1 MKEKLGIIGGLG
13 PMASAQFLELLTD
26 KTDAATDQEHIEV
39 FLYSRPQTPDRTAFL
54 LGQSQD
60 NPYPV
65 LLDSGRMLE
74 SMGCRVLVMPCMTA
88 YSFYPQ
94 LKDDFQATLV
104 NPILE
109 TAAVLRARG
118 VRKAGIMAT
127 DGTLQVGTFQQ
138 AFSGCGIE
146 PIVPDRVHQAEVM
159 SIIYDDVKSGRPA
172 DMERFHAVAHAMRA
186 QGAEC
191 VILGCTE
198 LSVIRQTQKIGAG
211 FLDAMEVLAER
222 AIEACGYRV
231 KPEQQVCAAAVAAC
245 Q

>member
-1 MKEKLGIIGGLG
+1 MKQKLGIIGGLG

-54 LGQSQD
+54 LGHSQES
-60 NPYPV
+60 PYPV
-65 LLDSGRMLE
+65 LLDSGRKLE
-74 SMGCRVLVMPCMTA
+74 AMGCGVLVMPCMTA

-94 LKDDFQATLV
+94 LKSDLRARLI
-104 NPILE
+104 NPITE
-109 TAAVLRARG
+109 SAAVLRRRG
-118 VRKAGIMAT
+118 MQKVGIMAT
-127 DGTLQVGTFQQ
+127 SGTLQVGTFQQ
-138 AFSGCGIE
+138 ALTDCGIT
-146 PIVPDRVHQAEVM
+146 PIVPDAANQAEVM
-159 SIIYDDVKSGRPA
+159 SIIYDDVKSGKPA
-172 DMERFHAVAHAMRA
+172 DMERFHSVAHSMRA

-211 FLDAMEVLAER
+211 FLDAMVVLAEC

-231 KPEQQVCAAAVAAC
+231 KPEDGVR
-245 Q
+245 

>member
-1 MKEKLGIIGGLG
+1 MKQKLGIIGGLG

-54 LGQSQD
+54 LGHSQES
-60 NPYPV
+60 PYPV
-65 LLDSGRMLE
+65 LLDSGKKLE
-74 SMGCRVLVMPCMTA
+74 AMGCGVLVMPCMTA

-94 LKDDFQATLV
+94 LKSDLRARLI
-104 NPILE
+104 NPITE
-109 TAAVLRARG
+109 SAAVLKRRG
-118 VRKAGIMAT
+118 MQKVGIMAT
-127 DGTLQVGTFQQ
+127 SGTLQVGTFQQ
-138 AFSGCGIE
+138 ALTDCGIT
-146 PIVPDRVHQAEVM
+146 PIVPDAANQAEVM
-159 SIIYDDVKSGRPA
+159 SIIYDDVKSGKPA
-172 DMERFHAVAHAMRA
+172 DMERFHSVAHSMRA

-211 FLDAMEVLAER
+211 FLDAMVVLAEC

-231 KPEQQVCAAAVAAC
+231 KPEDGVR
-245 Q
+245 

>member
-1 MKEKLGIIGGLG
+1 MKQKLGIIGGLG

-26 KTDAATDQEHIEV
+26 RTDAATDQEHIEV

-54 LGQSQD
+54 LGHSPES
-60 NPYPV
+60 PYPV
-65 LLDSGRMLE
+65 LVDSGKKLE
-74 SMGCRVLVMPCMTA
+74 ALGCGVLVMPCMTA

-94 LKDDFQATLV
+94 LKADFQAKLI

-109 TAAVLRARG
+109 SASVLKERG
-118 VRKAGIMAT
+118 MKKVGIMAT

-138 AFSGCGIE
+138 ALTDCGIT
-146 PIVPDRVHQAEVM
+146 PVVPDAAKQAEVM

-172 DMERFHAVAHAMRA
+172 DMERFHAAAHSMRA

-198 LSVIRQTQKIGAG
+198 LSVIRQTQKIGSG
-211 FLDAMEVLAER
+211 FLDAMEVLADC
-222 AIEACGYRV
+222 AIRACGYRV
-231 KPEQQVCAAAVAAC
+231 KNAE
-245 Q
+245 

>member
-1 MKEKLGIIGGLG
+1 MKQKLGIIGGLG

-54 LGQSQD
+54 LGHSQES
-60 NPYPV
+60 PYPV
-65 LLDSGRMLE
+65 LLDSGRKLE
-74 SMGCRVLVMPCMTA
+74 AMGCGVLVMPCMTA

-94 LKDDFQATLV
+94 LKSDLRARLI
-104 NPILE
+104 NPITE
-109 TAAVLRARG
+109 SAAVLKRRG
-118 VRKAGIMAT
+118 MQKVGIMAT
-127 DGTLQVGTFQQ
+127 SGTLQVGTFQQ
-138 AFSGCGIE
+138 ALTDCGIT
-146 PIVPDRVHQAEVM
+146 PIVPDAANQAEVM

-172 DMERFHAVAHAMRA
+172 DMERFHSVAHSMRA
-186 QGAEC
+186 KGAEC

-211 FLDAMEVLAER
+211 FLDAMVVLAEC

-231 KPEQQVCAAAVAAC
+231 KPEDGVR
-245 Q
+245 

>member
-26 KTDAATDQEHIEV
+26 RTDAATDQEHIEV

-54 LGQSQD
+54 LGHSQES
-60 NPYPV
+60 PYPV
-65 LLDSGRMLE
+65 LLDSGRKLE
-74 SMGCRVLVMPCMTA
+74 AMGCGVLVMPCMTA

-94 LKDDFQATLV
+94 LKSDLRARLI
-104 NPILE
+104 NPITE
-109 TAAVLRARG
+109 SAAVLKRRG
-118 VRKAGIMAT
+118 MQKVGIMAT
-127 DGTLQVGTFQQ
+127 SGTLQVGTFQQ
-138 AFSGCGIE
+138 ALTDCGIT
-146 PIVPDRVHQAEVM
+146 PIVPDAANQAEVM
-159 SIIYDDVKSGRPA
+159 SIIYDDVKSGKPA
-172 DMERFHAVAHAMRA
+172 DMERFHSVAHSMRA

-211 FLDAMEVLAER
+211 FLDAMVVLAEC

-231 KPEQQVCAAAVAAC
+231 KPEDGVR
-245 Q
+245 

>member
-1 MKEKLGIIGGLG
+1 MKQKLGIIGGLG

-54 LGQSQD
+54 LGNSQES
-60 NPYPV
+60 PYPV
-65 LLDSGRMLE
+65 LLDSGRKLE
-74 SMGCRVLVMPCMTA
+74 AMGCGVLVMPCMTA

-94 LKDDFQATLV
+94 LKSDLHARLI
-104 NPILE
+104 NPITE
-109 TAAVLRARG
+109 SAAVLRRRG
-118 VRKAGIMAT
+118 MQKVGIMAT
-127 DGTLQVGTFQQ
+127 SGTLQVGTFQQ
-138 AFSGCGIE
+138 ALTDCGIT
-146 PIVPDRVHQAEVM
+146 PIVPDAANQAEVM
-159 SIIYDDVKSGRPA
+159 SIIYDDVKSGKPA
-172 DMERFHAVAHAMRA
+172 DMERFHSVAHSMRA

-211 FLDAMEVLAER
+211 FLDAMVVLAEC

-231 KPEQQVCAAAVAAC
+231 KPEDGVR
-245 Q
+245 

>member
-1 MKEKLGIIGGLG
+1 MKQKLGIIGGLG

-54 LGQSQD
+54 LGHSQES
-60 NPYPV
+60 PYPV
-65 LLDSGRMLE
+65 LLDSGRKLE
-74 SMGCRVLVMPCMTA
+74 AMGCGVLVMPCMTA

-94 LKDDFQATLV
+94 LKSDLHARLI
-104 NPILE
+104 NPITE
-109 TAAVLRARG
+109 SAAVLRRRG
-118 VRKAGIMAT
+118 MQKVGIMAT
-127 DGTLQVGTFQQ
+127 SGTLQVGTFQQ
-138 AFSGCGIE
+138 ALTDCGIT
-146 PIVPDRVHQAEVM
+146 PIVPDAANQAEVM
-159 SIIYDDVKSGRPA
+159 SIIYDDVKSGKPA
-172 DMERFHAVAHAMRA
+172 DMERFHSVAHSMRA

-211 FLDAMEVLAER
+211 FLDAMVVLAEC

-231 KPEQQVCAAAVAAC
+231 KPEDGVR
-245 Q
+245 

>member
-1 MKEKLGIIGGLG
+1 MKQKLGIIGGLG

-54 LGQSQD
+54 LGHSQES
-60 NPYPV
+60 PYPV
-65 LLDSGRMLE
+65 LLDSGRKLE
-74 SMGCRVLVMPCMTA
+74 AMGCGVLVMPCMTA

-94 LKDDFQATLV
+94 LKSDLHARLI
-104 NPILE
+104 NPITE
-109 TAAVLRARG
+109 SAAVLKRRG
-118 VRKAGIMAT
+118 MQKVGIMAT
-127 DGTLQVGTFQQ
+127 SGTLQVGTFQQ
-138 AFSGCGIE
+138 ALTDCGIT
-146 PIVPDRVHQAEVM
+146 PIVPDAANQAEVM
-159 SIIYDDVKSGRPA
+159 SIIYDDVKSGKPA
-172 DMERFHAVAHAMRA
+172 DMERFHSVAHSMRA

-211 FLDAMEVLAER
+211 FLDAMVVLAEC

-231 KPEQQVCAAAVAAC
+231 KPEDGVR
-245 Q
+245 

>member
-1 MKEKLGIIGGLG
+1 MKQKLGIIGGLG

-54 LGQSQD
+54 LGHSQES
-60 NPYPV
+60 PYPV
-65 LLDSGRMLE
+65 LLDSGRKLE
-74 SMGCRVLVMPCMTA
+74 AMGCGVLVMPCMTA

-94 LKDDFQATLV
+94 LKSDLCARLI
-104 NPILE
+104 NPITE
-109 TAAVLRARG
+109 SAAVLKRRG
-118 VRKAGIMAT
+118 MQKVGIMAT
-127 DGTLQVGTFQQ
+127 SGTLQVGTFQQ
-138 AFSGCGIE
+138 ALTDCGIT
-146 PIVPDRVHQAEVM
+146 PIVPDAANQAEVM
-159 SIIYDDVKSGRPA
+159 SIIYDDVKSGKPA
-172 DMERFHAVAHAMRA
+172 DMERFHSVAHSMRA

-211 FLDAMEVLAER
+211 FLDAMVVLAEC

-231 KPEQQVCAAAVAAC
+231 KPEDGVR
-245 Q
+245 

>member
-1 MKEKLGIIGGLG
+1 MKQKLGIIGGLG

-54 LGQSQD
+54 LGHSQES
-60 NPYPV
+60 PYPV
-65 LLDSGRMLE
+65 LLDSGRKLE
-74 SMGCRVLVMPCMTA
+74 AMGCGVLVMSCMTA

-94 LKDDFQATLV
+94 LKSDLHARLI
-104 NPILE
+104 NPITE
-109 TAAVLRARG
+109 SAAVLRRRG
-118 VRKAGIMAT
+118 MQKVGIMAT
-127 DGTLQVGTFQQ
+127 SGTLQVGTFQQ
-138 AFSGCGIE
+138 ALTDCGIT
-146 PIVPDRVHQAEVM
+146 PIVPDAANQAEVM
-159 SIIYDDVKSGRPA
+159 SIIYDDVKSGKPA
-172 DMERFHAVAHAMRA
+172 DMERFHSVAHSMRA

-211 FLDAMEVLAER
+211 FLDAMVVLAEC

-231 KPEQQVCAAAVAAC
+231 KPEDGVR
-245 Q
+245 

>member
-1 MKEKLGIIGGLG
+1 MKQKLGIIGGLG

-54 LGQSQD
+54 LGHSQES
-60 NPYPV
+60 PYPV
-65 LLDSGRMLE
+65 LLDSGRKLE
-74 SMGCRVLVMPCMTA
+74 AMGCGVLVMPCMTA

-94 LKDDFQATLV
+94 LKSDLRARLI
-104 NPILE
+104 NPITE
-109 TAAVLRARG
+109 SAAVLKRRG
-118 VRKAGIMAT
+118 MQKVGIMAT
-127 DGTLQVGTFQQ
+127 SGTLQVGTFQQ
-138 AFSGCGIE
+138 ALTDCGIT
-146 PIVPDRVHQAEVM
+146 PIVPDAANQAEVM
-159 SIIYDDVKSGRPA
+159 SIIYDDVKSGKPA
-172 DMERFHAVAHAMRA
+172 DMERFHSVAHSMRA

-211 FLDAMEVLAER
+211 FLDAMVVLAEC

-231 KPEQQVCAAAVAAC
+231 KPEDGVR
-245 Q
+245 

>member
-1 MKEKLGIIGGLG
+1 MKQKLGIIGGLG

-54 LGQSQD
+54 LGHSQES
-60 NPYPV
+60 PYPV
-65 LLDSGRMLE
+65 LLDSGRKLE
-74 SMGCRVLVMPCMTA
+74 AMGCGVLVMPCMTA

-94 LKDDFQATLV
+94 LKSDLHARLI
-104 NPILE
+104 NPIPE
-109 TAAVLRARG
+109 SAAVLKRRG
-118 VRKAGIMAT
+118 MQKVGIMAT
-127 DGTLQVGTFQQ
+127 SGTLQVGTFQQ
-138 AFSGCGIE
+138 ALTDCGIT
-146 PIVPDRVHQAEVM
+146 PIVPDAANQAEVM
-159 SIIYDDVKSGRPA
+159 SIIYDDVKSGKPA
-172 DMERFHAVAHAMRA
+172 DMERFHSVAHSMRA

-211 FLDAMEVLAER
+211 FLDAMVVLAEC

-231 KPEQQVCAAAVAAC
+231 KPEDGAY
-245 Q
+245 

>member
-1 MKEKLGIIGGLG
+1 MKQKLGIIGGLG

-54 LGQSQD
+54 LGHSQES
-60 NPYPV
+60 PYPV
-65 LLDSGRMLE
+65 LLDSGRKLE
-74 SMGCRVLVMPCMTA
+74 AMGCGVLVMPCMTA

-94 LKDDFQATLV
+94 LKSDLQARLI
-104 NPILE
+104 NPITE
-109 TAAVLRARG
+109 SAAVLKRRG
-118 VRKAGIMAT
+118 MQKVGIMAT
-127 DGTLQVGTFQQ
+127 SGTLQVGTFQQ
-138 AFSGCGIE
+138 ALTDCGIT
-146 PIVPDRVHQAEVM
+146 PIVPDAANQAEVM
-159 SIIYDDVKSGRPA
+159 SIIYDDVKSGKPA
-172 DMERFHAVAHAMRA
+172 DMERFHSVAHSMRA

-211 FLDAMEVLAER
+211 FLDAMVVLAEC

-231 KPEQQVCAAAVAAC
+231 KPEDGVR
-245 Q
+245 